1 MFRTRSG
8 GLFTPPA
15 NLRGDIARGLFYM
28 AVRYDGTEPQTTD
41 LELGDSLFSGG
52 SLYGLKSVVLQW
64 HLDDPVD
71 SAEIARNQKVRA

>member
-1 MFRTRSG
+1 
-8 GLFTPPA
+8 
-15 NLRGDIARGLFYM
+15 M